1 MKEAILD
8 DTIDVAVIGAGP
20 AGLAA
25 ACSAKEAGAQRV
37 VIIERAFELG
47 GLLHQCV
54 HNGFGLFYFKEDLT
68 GPEYAHR
75 FIEKVRDL
83 GVELMLDTM
92 VVELSDNREVTASSA
107 SGYSKF
113 TPRSLV
119 LCMGC
124 RERARG
130 SIGIPG
136 TRSAGILTA
145 GTAQRYVNV
154 EGYLPGKKVVILGS
168 GDIGMIMARRLS
180 LEGAEVLA
188 VSEILPY
195 TGGLIRNEVQCVHD
209 FDIPL
214 LLSHTVSEIHGEGHI
229 TGVTI
234 SQVDD
239 NKKPIA
245 GTGKYYE
252 CDSLLLSVGLIPE
265 NELSVMAGIE
275 IDPVTGGPFVDNYR
289 MTSNPGIFAG
299 GNVVHVHDLVD
310 NVTMESEI
318 AGKSAAQ
325 FASNGK
331 TDGFDT
337 IAIGRKGN
345 VNYVVP
351 QRITKKDL
359 SSGEINIFLRVREP
373 KEKAKIVIGE
383 EVVKTYK
390 VVRPSEMIKIEMS
403 QDELLRFKDKT
414 EIIVEGF

>member
-1 MKEAILD
+1 MKKTVLD
-8 DTIDVAVIGAGP
+8 DTIDVAIIGAGP

-37 VIIERAFELG
+37 VIIERASELG

-54 HNGFGLFYFKEDLT
+54 HNGFGLFYFEEDLT

-92 VVELSDNREVTASSA
+92 VVGLSNKHEVTASSTL
-107 SGYSKF
+107 GFSKF

-136 TRSAGILTA
+136 TRPAGILTA

-154 EGYLPGKKVVILGS
+154 EGCLPGKKVVILGS

-188 VSEILPY
+188 VAEILPY
-195 TGGLIRNEVQCVHD
+195 TGGLIRNEVQCVRD

-214 LLSHTVSEIHGEGHI
+214 LLSHAVTEIHGEGHI
-229 TGVTI
+229 KGVTI
-234 SQVDD
+234 SEVDD
-239 NKKPIA
+239 MQKPIV
-245 GTGKYYE
+245 GIEKYYE

-265 NELSVMAGIE
+265 NELSIMAGIE
-275 IDPVTGGPFVDNYR
+275 IDPVTRGPYVDNHR
-289 MTSNPGIFAG
+289 MTSIPGIFAG

-310 NVTMESEI
+310 NVTIESEI
-318 AGKSAAQ
+318 AGRCAAQ

-331 TDGFDT
+331 ADGSDMIT
-337 IAIGRKGN
+337 IAQKGN

-351 QRITKKDL
+351 QKIAKKDL
-359 SSGEINIFLRVREP
+359 SSGEINISLRVKKP

-383 EVVKTYK
+383 EIVKTYK
-390 VVRPSEMIKIEMS
+390 VVRPSEMITIEFS
-403 QDELLRFKDKT
+403 SDELLRLKDKP
-414 EIIVEGF
+414 EIIVEGL